1 MKIDLIKEK
10 SLESQILET
19 FKTFQATA
27 EEDPEYAENQIYKLH
42 ELFQQYFN
50 ISISNPG
57 YSSKIFVDKDGAEHH
72 LGLVPT
78 PEQKDYDDKFDVFY
92 NVLETEK
99 RVIPADYFKNNK
111 VNKS

>member
-1 MKIDLIKEK
+1 MKTD
-10 SLESQILET
+10 LESQILET

-27 EEDPEYAENQIYKLH
+27 AEDPEYAENQIYKLH
-42 ELFQQYFN
+42 KLFQQYFN
-50 ISISNPG
+50 ISINNPG
-57 YSSKIFVDKDGAEHH
+57 YSSEIFVDNDGTEHH

-99 RVIPADYFKNNK
+99 RVISADYFKNNK